1 MVMTNTTKMWQE
13 ILEQPSVLERC
24 KSSSEAVILNIV
36 EHLKKQHIESVVI
49 AARGTSDHAGVY
61 AKYIIE
67 YALEIPVALA
77 APSIFTTY
85 GKHLNMKNSLVIG
98 ISQSG
103 KAADVLEVI
112 KSANSCGATTVS
124 ITNDTQS
131 PLATESRF
139 HLFCNAGL
147 EKSVAATKT
156 FTSQLYLIA
165 LLVAAWSGN
174 EAMEKELSLIPQN
187 ITKVIET
194 SSEHIK
200 NKAERYLYMN
210 ECFILTR
217 GMNYSIALEAALK
230 IQETSY
236 VRAKAYSVSD
246 FHHGPFA
253 MIEKDMPVFVYA
265 PQGPALKD
273 IIEMINKLKECQAE
287 IIVISNNKEV
297 LEMGN
302 CSFEIPQTDN
312 DMISP
317 FYNVVIA
324 QMFACNLSLIK
335 GLNPDSPRGLNKVT
349 ITK

>member
-1 MVMTNTTKMWQE
+1 MTKMWEE
-13 ILEQPSVLERC
+13 ILEQPIVLERC
-24 KSSSEAVILNIV
+24 RSSSETVVSSIA
-36 EHLKKQHIESVVI
+36 EHLKKQNIDSVVI

-67 YALEIPVALA
+67 YAMEIPVALA

-85 GKHLNMKNSLVIG
+85 GRSLNMKNSLVIG

-112 KSANSCGATTVS
+112 KSANKCGATTVS

-131 PLATESRF
+131 PLAAEAGF
-139 HLFCNAGL
+139 HLYCNAGL

-156 FTSQLYLIA
+156 FTSQLYLLA

-174 EAMEKELSLIPQN
+174 EAMKGELSLIPQN
-187 ITKVIET
+187 ITHILET
-194 SSEHIK
+194 SAQHIK

-236 VRAKAYSVSD
+236 VRAKAYAVSD

-253 MIEKDMPVFVYA
+253 MIDKDMPVFVYA
-265 PQGPALKD
+265 PEGPALAD
-273 IIEMINKLKECQAE
+273 IVEMINKLKECQAE

-297 LEMGN
+297 LAMGN
-302 CSFEIPQTDN
+302 CSFEIPQTRN
-312 DMISP
+312 DMVSP

-324 QMFACNLSLIK
+324 QMFACCLSLTK

>member
-1 MVMTNTTKMWQE
+1 MTKMWQE
-13 ILEQPSVLERC
+13 ILEQPNVLERC
-24 KSSSEAVILNIV
+24 KRESEGVISKITD
-36 EHLKKQHIESVVI
+36 HLKEQQIDSVVI

-67 YALEIPVALA
+67 YCMGIPVALA
-77 APSIFTTY
+77 APSIFTMY
-85 GKHLNMKNSLVIG
+85 GKSLNLKNSLVIG

-112 KSANSCGATTVS
+112 ISANQSGATTIT
-124 ITNDTQS
+124 ITNDDQS
-131 PLATESRF
+131 PLATEARF
-139 HLFCNAGL
+139 HLYCNAGL

-174 EAMEKELSLIPQN
+174 DDMKKELSFIPQN
-187 ITKVIET
+187 INNVIET
-194 SSEHIK
+194 SAKYIT

-210 ECFILTR
+210 ECFVLTR
-217 GMNYSIALEAALK
+217 GMNYPIALEAALK

-236 VRAKAYSVSD
+236 VRAKAYAVSD

-253 MIEKDMPVFVYA
+253 MIDKDMPVFVYA
-265 PQGPALKD
+265 PEGPALKD

-302 CSFEIPQTDN
+302 CSFEIPQTKN

-324 QMFACNLSLIK
+324 QMFACSLALTK